1 MDEFSTG
8 VGTEY
13 VFHLDTFGKIA
24 YVSKAEA
31 RRMKYAYIIKG
42 TLSEDDENYKI
53 KMLTEDNEIVL
64 MPVAKKVTIDGDR
77 LDTPEKIR
85 FP

>member
-1 MDEFSTG
+1 MDEFSAG

-42 TLSEDDENYKI
+42 TLSEDDEANLDAVLINGSI
-53 KMLTEDNEIVL
+53 KTLLSSGELDYLNIEL
-64 MPVAKKVTIDGDR
+64 KK
-77 LDTPEKIR
+77 
-85 FP
+85 